1 MLDNIISFEELGVV
15 LCNSKS
21 RKKLTRPMF
30 AKICYEY
37 IPVFYK
43 KFGYIFRNSDN
54 PKQYYSMEE
63 MQKLFKNHVK
73 KSIEL

>member
-15 LCNSKS
+15 LCNFKS
-21 RKKLTRPMF
+21 GKKLTRPMF
-30 AKICYEY
+30 AKICYDY
-37 IPVFYK
+37 ISVFYE
-43 KFGYIFRNSDN
+43 KFGYIFRNAND

-73 KSIEL
+73 KIY